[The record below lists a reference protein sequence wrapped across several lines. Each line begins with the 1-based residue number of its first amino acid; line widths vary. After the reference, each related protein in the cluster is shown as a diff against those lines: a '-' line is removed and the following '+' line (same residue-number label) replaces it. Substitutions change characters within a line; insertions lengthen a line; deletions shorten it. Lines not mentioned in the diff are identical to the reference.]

1 MCVATQTVT
10 GMMRAHGSVRWP
22 LGVLPLG
29 RTNSVACALLNCERE
44 GAVSPAEMAEA
55 AMAVVRGQTKPVDT
69 IKVEVILV
77 SGGT

>member
-1 MCVATQTVT
+1 MCVAIQTVT
-10 GMMRAHGSVRWP
+10 GLMRAHGSVNWP

-77 SGGT
+77 SGT